1 MSYTEYSTTISLDL
15 GAAGDCEFDIMVD
28 IDDEWIREQCFEWVL
43 TDDIRADIANDYLDE
58 LTEAQLLELFAEKV
72 GVTEDELA

>member
-15 GAAGDCEFDIMVD
+15 GAAGESDFDVTVD
-28 IDDEWIREQCFEWVL
+28 VWDEWIREQCFEWVL

-58 LTEAQLLELFAEKV
+58 LTESQLLELFAEKV